1 VNVRPLVLF
10 LLISFFSKEAAQA
23 QYVIIDSVIFK
34 GNEKTKG
41 SILRRELDLNSGD
54 TVQVAD
60 LDARL
65 EFNRRKLTN
74 TNLFILVKGDYT
86 QNKPE
91 HVVITYEFSEQWY
104 LLGYPIFQ
112 LADRNLNEWW
122 SKGHSFDRTIYGAH
136 LIHNNFMGRNEK
148 LSFKAETGFSQ
159 RVELGYSNPYLDRKK
174 TIGLGLALSYSN
186 STNIIYKTDFD
197 KLKILS
203 GDKILRER
211 WASALSL
218 RKRFKFYDFQF
229 LEFRYSHTVIT
240 DTVLKL
246 NPNYFYKGLNEQNF
260 LQLTY
265 AFSYDFRDNAAYPL
279 SGKKLDF
286 GYNYSQ
292 IMGQNGIN
300 FWDVRAAAA
309 YFLDLK
315 SGFFFST
322 EWKAKYTQENRSI
335 PFANLQA
342 LGYGGDNVR
351 GYELNVINGTHY
363 LLSKNTFKFQLINK
377 IIPLRF
383 IPYKQFNK
391 VPIAVYPTVFFDFA
405 YVNQPQPELT
415 NSRFSNRW
423 IYGTG
428 LGFDFVTY
436 YNFVLKMGVPVA
448 NGGKSGLFV
457 SIGRE
462 F

>member
-1 VNVRPLVLF
+1 MNVRRLVLV
-10 LLISFFSKEAAQA
+10 LLFSFFSKEAAQA
-23 QYVIIDSVIFK
+23 QYVIIDSVVFK

-41 SILRRELDLNSGD
+41 AILRRELDFNSGD
-54 TVQVAD
+54 TIQVSD
-60 LDARL
+60 IDSRL

-74 TNLFILVKGDYT
+74 TNLFIQVKADYT

-91 HVVITYEFSEQWY
+91 HIVITYEFLEQWY

-203 GDKILRER
+203 GDQILRER

-229 LEFRYSHTVIT
+229 LEVRYSHTVIT

-246 NPNYFYKGLNEQNF
+246 NPNYFFKGLNEQNS
-260 LQLTY
+260 LLLSY

-279 SGKKLDF
+279 RGKKLDF

-292 IMGQNGIN
+292 IMSQSRLN

-322 EWKAKYTQENRSI
+322 EWKAKYTQPNKSI
-335 PFANLQA
+335 PFANQQA
-342 LGYGGDNVR
+342 LGYGDDNVR
-351 GYELNVINGTHY
+351 GYELNVINGNHY
-363 LLSKNTFKFQLINK
+363 LLSKNTFKFQLLNK
-377 IIPLRF
+377 VFPIRF
-383 IPYKQFNK
+383 IPYKQFNR
-391 VPIAVYPTVFFDFA
+391 VPLAVYPTVFFDFA
-405 YVNQPQPELT
+405 YVNQPQAELT
-415 NSRFSNRW
+415 NSRLSNRW

-436 YNFVLKMGVPVA
+436 YNFVCKLGFPIA

-457 SIGRE
+457 NIGRE